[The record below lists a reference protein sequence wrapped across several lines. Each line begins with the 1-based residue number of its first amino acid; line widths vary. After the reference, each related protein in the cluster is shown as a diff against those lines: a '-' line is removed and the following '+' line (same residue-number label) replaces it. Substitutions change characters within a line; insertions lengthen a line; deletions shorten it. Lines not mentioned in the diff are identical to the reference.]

1 MGLRNENKGK
11 KVNTLQSNG
20 EQQQDCAAPLK
31 KAVAGGRALWDNT
44 MSALKKFGDN
54 YRNGNVPI
62 IPITVTALV
71 ILSIFIFYL
80 IVTSDLSGVI
90 KFFTAI
96 LVLLLTGSFI
106 RALTNAE
113 GMSGLIMIRLKE
125 GIKFVEWM
133 TQMVGR
139 YWDVICDVG
148 LVLSFGVVSRFAFKH
163 LSLERIMWG
172 LIALVAFNLLI
183 VPYLPIMTMMLINIP
198 PLATESAGAETYSLI
213 LAVLFFTGFVGYV
226 LVSIFSSSIKVLAA
240 VAHFFL
246 GDTSI
251 LQTTTPG
258 VSFVIPGIT
267 LPLLEG
273 IIALIVLLVVH
284 EGGHGVAAR
293 LAKVR
298 IKSTGIITLGWLPM
312 GAFVDVNE
320 KQLEKA
326 NEKIN
331 AKVSVAG
338 STANLATCAIF
349 FIPTLILLSA
359 IPNYYADKLVVIGI
373 SEKLAMKGLENG
385 MQILAVNGAEVHN
398 ITQFAQL
405 TKNIS
410 ANQTITILTN
420 KGEFLVTTDSAGKI
434 GIIVTQPIKDEYW
447 YIKSLFSICGLITVL
462 NFLVGVINL
471 IPLPA
476 FDGHRLFKIAIKN
489 DAIVNAIVWLVIIAF
504 LLNLLP
510 WLWH

>member
-1 MGLRNENKGK
+1 
-11 KVNTLQSNG
+11 
-20 EQQQDCAAPLK
+20 
-31 KAVAGGRALWDNT
+31 
-44 MSALKKFGDN
+44 
-54 YRNGNVPI
+54 
-62 IPITVTALV
+62 
-71 ILSIFIFYL
+71 
-80 IVTSDLSGVI
+80 
-90 KFFTAI
+90 
-96 LVLLLTGSFI
+96 
-106 RALTNAE
+106 
-113 GMSGLIMIRLKE
+113 
-125 GIKFVEWM
+125 
-133 TQMVGR
+133 
-139 YWDVICDVG
+139 
-148 LVLSFGVVSRFAFKH
+148 
-163 LSLERIMWG
+163 
-172 LIALVAFNLLI
+172 
-183 VPYLPIMTMMLINIP
+183 
-198 PLATESAGAETYSLI
+198 
-213 LAVLFFTGFVGYV
+213 
-226 LVSIFSSSIKVLAA
+226 
-240 VAHFFL
+240 
-246 GDTSI
+246 
-251 LQTTTPG
+251 
-258 VSFVIPGIT
+258 
-267 LPLLEG
+267 
-273 IIALIVLLVVH
+273 
-284 EGGHGVAAR
+284 
-293 LAKVR
+293 
-298 IKSTGIITLGWLPM
+298 M

-338 STANLATCAIF
+338 SAANLATCAIF

-385 MQILAVNGAEVHN
+385 MQILAVNGAEVYN